1 MKSLRRCFCIGVAA
15 AAILMA
21 GTISVQAAPTAKI
34 TAIVLSVQHRKGAS
48 GEWAKSKVG
57 TLLPAGSRV
66 RTAKRSK
73 CEIRFPD
80 GSIVRMGPRSDM
92 VIQAVTGRQ
101 MQLKYG
107 SLWAK
112 FIAGSGARIQGGSAV
127 AAVKGTILDFSSW
140 LNPDGTS
147 DDQCTVYDT
156 LRGVDF
162 VTPRGSTSLM
172 GGFGSSWSPPPPGA
186 PPPPPGAPPPPAN
199 PQPPGAFAHGQY
211 SPPSQGF
218 ASGSNTQTTPG
229 GNAGLTHKQTQ
240 YTSKRLVNIQ
250 LPGTYGEEEG
260 ELEVIVQ
267 QVPERKVRPG
277 SAALFAMAQ
286 MPRVASTLVE
296 ATVAQT
302 AMPGKLF
309 GKRFFGPYVHT
320 DVFGLWGDNDSLVGL
335 RLRPTA
341 IVGDWYVELGATTWN
356 DFEGNWHAHLSEG
369 FAAIRPKDSEITI
382 GRQHFLEGPV
392 NNSDLGTIIGFDTID
407 AIRWRRELNERWSM
421 NLGLVQ
427 DYLPFT
433 NKDLSGHFVR
443 LQTNI
448 AEGMFGF
455 NWVRESGNG
464 SAHSVDVSL
473 PAVPGA
479 IDLYGE
485 FGCNSEGRHV
495 ETWGIYLPA
504 LYQKHDIDLF
514 VERASRSG
522 EATLH
527 SLVAY
532 KEISDDLT
540 GVLLLQKSSG
550 TPWSISV
557 GGMLEF

>member
-1 MKSLRRCFCIGVAA
+1 MKSLRRCFYIGVAA
-15 AAILMA
+15 AAILMV
-21 GTISVQAAPTAKI
+21 GTTSVQAAPTAKI

-57 TLLPAGSRV
+57 SLLPAGSRV
-66 RTAKRSK
+66 RTGKRSK
-73 CEIRFPD
+73 CEIKFPD

-92 VIQAVTGRQ
+92 VIQAVTDRQ

-112 FIAGSGARIQGGSAV
+112 FIAGRGARVQGGSAV
-127 AAVKGTILDFSSW
+127 AAVKGTTLDFSSW
-140 LNPDGTS
+140 PNPDGLSS
-147 DDQCTVYDT
+147 DRCTVYDT
-156 LRGVDF
+156 LQGVDF
-162 VTPRGSTSLM
+162 ATPHGITSLM
-172 GGFGSSWSPPPPGA
+172 GGFGATWSPR
-186 PPPPPGAPPPPAN
+186 PPPPPGAPPPSPPPA
-199 PQPPGAFAHGQY
+199 QLRPPGAFAHGQY
-211 SPPSQGF
+211 SPPSFGF

-229 GNAGLTHKQTQ
+229 GDAGLTHKQTR
-240 YTSKRLVNIQ
+240 YSSKRSVNMQ

-260 ELEVIVQ
+260 NLEVIVQ

-286 MPRVASTLVE
+286 MPRVASTFVA

-302 AMPGKLF
+302 TMPGKVF
-309 GKRFFGPYVHT
+309 GKRFFGPYLDA
-320 DVFGLWGDNDSLVGL
+320 DVFGLWGDNDSMAGL

-341 IVGDWYVELGATTWN
+341 IVGDWYLELGATTWN
-356 DFEGNWHAHLSEG
+356 DFEGNWHTHLSEG

-392 NNSDLGTIIGFDTID
+392 NNADLGTIIGFDTID
-407 AIRWRRELNERWSM
+407 AIRWRRQLNERWSVDV
-421 NLGLVQ
+421 GLVQ

-443 LQTNI
+443 LQSNVD
-448 AEGMFGF
+448 EGMFGF
-455 NWVRESGNG
+455 NWVRESGNA
-464 SAHSVDVSL
+464 SAYSIDASL
-473 PAVPGA
+473 PAVPGV

-485 FGCNSEGRHV
+485 FGCNSARRHV
-495 ETWGIYLPA
+495 ETWGIYLPG
-504 LYQKHDIDLF
+504 LYQEHDIDLF
-514 VERASRSG
+514 IERASRSG

-532 KEISDDLT
+532 KEISDDVT

-550 TPWSISV
+550 TPWGISV